1 MPSNRSTP
9 PSASD
14 DSLMAQLLDEFTDQ
28 LNAGQQPDVEALL
41 VKYPE
46 MSATLRP
53 VLEAL
58 QSVYEVSHSG
68 DSPLEPSSGGE
79 AHIKQRRLG
88 DFRVLREI
96 GRGGMGVVYEAEQI
110 SLGRT
115 IALKVLPFAA
125 VMDEK
130 AITRFKNEARAAGT
144 LHHPHIVPVHS
155 VGNERGVYYYAMAF
169 IKGLTLAE
177 VIRGLRAQVVSGGG
191 QDRGQLQLE
200 DFMAGA
206 TPSKPGSC
214 DEGTS
219 HDTGTFADRVEGK
232 ATEPTSPAVST
243 VRELRAAIS
252 TCRGSFDRGFFR
264 RVARIGIEAGEA
276 LHHAHEHGIVHR
288 DIKPGNLMLDTAG
301 KLWVT
306 DFGLARIAT
315 DPCMTMTGDIVG
327 TLRYMAPEQAQAHR
341 IVVDHRADVYSL
353 GVTLYEL
360 MTLQPAFDGVSREAL
375 LRQLAFDEPLPPR
388 QINPYIPA
396 DLATIVSK
404 AISKSPDER
413 YASAQEMVDDLR
425 AFLDERPIAAKP
437 PTLLQRAGKWSS
449 RNRPLVASAAVILV
463 LSTIGLSISNL
474 LVSRERNEKQ
484 AQAARAESEAANAR
498 AVNEFITD
506 LLAQADPSNEP
517 DRNIRLRDVLD
528 AAAITIDERFE
539 DQPLVE
545 AAIRYTLGST
555 YAGLGEN
562 TAAEQHLEQ
571 SRSLRERELGSE
583 HPDTLTSTLR
593 LAEVIIEL
601 GRYSDAERLAT
612 ESLEISR
619 QSLGADDITTL
630 RSLHTFASAAFH
642 QARYQEAQSLHQEV
656 LERRRR
662 VLGELHPET
671 LGSMHDLATV
681 VCKQGEYEEAAS
693 LHKEVLE
700 IKRSVLGNEHPAT
713 LTSMQGLANAV
724 YALQRYQEAASLHT
738 EVLGIKRRVLGDE
751 HPATLD
757 SINNLASVVS
767 GLGRNKEAE
776 SLFKEVLEIRRRVQG
791 DDHPDTLGCLN
802 NLANVVLGLG
812 RRLEAESL
820 FKEVLE
826 GKRRVLGDEH
836 PGTLSSINNLA
847 VVVYQLGKRL
857 EAESLFKE
865 VLESKR
871 RVLGVEHPE
880 TLTGMH
886 NLATLVYELGRY
898 EEAALQFKEVLEMR
912 RRVLGPE
919 HAETLAS
926 INDLASAFSG
936 LARYQEAESL
946 FQEVLGLQRR
956 VLGDEHPLT
965 RISVENLSFVY
976 GDWCWH
982 LATDA
987 QPEKRDPEKAIQL
1000 ARLAVELNP
1009 ESASNFNNL
1018 GVALYQAGQYQESAD
1033 ELEKADAMIDGGD
1046 RPHRMFLAMA
1056 YWQLGN
1062 KERARATFA
1071 EGAAWIEENPT
1082 EEGSRFRDEA
1092 EQLLGLTAEDRA
1104 ELIADYLRK

>member
-1 MPSNRSTP
+1 
-9 PSASD
+9 
-14 DSLMAQLLDEFTDQ
+14 MAELLDEFTDQ
-28 LNAGQQPDVEALL
+28 LNAGQHPDLEALL

-46 MSATLRP
+46 ISATLRP

-68 DSPLEPSSGGE
+68 DSPLEPSSVGE
-79 AHIKQRRLG
+79 AHIEQRRLG

-191 QDRGQLQLE
+191 QDRGQLQLK
-200 DFMAGA
+200 DFMAGV
-206 TPSKPGSC
+206 TPAMRGALDK
-214 DEGTS
+214 GTS
-219 HDTGTFADRVEGK
+219 ADAGMLARTVEDG
-232 ATEPTSPAVST
+232 ATEPTSVAVST
-243 VRELRAAIS
+243 ARELRAAIS
-252 TCRGSFDRGFFR
+252 TCRGAFDRGFFR
-264 RVARIGIEAGEA
+264 RVARLGIEAGEA

-288 DIKPGNLMLDTAG
+288 DIKPGNLMLDTSG

-327 TLRYMAPEQAQAHR
+327 TLRYMAPEQALAHR

-360 MTLQPAFDGVSREAL
+360 MTLQPAFDGVTGEAL

-388 QINPYIPA
+388 QMNPYIPK
-396 DLATIVSK
+396 DLATIVST

-413 YASAQEMVDDLR
+413 YSSAQEMVDDLR

-593 LAEVIIEL
+593 LAEVMIEL

-724 YALQRYQEAASLHT
+724 HALQRYQEAASLHT

-776 SLFKEVLEIRRRVQG
+776 SLFKEVLE
-791 DDHPDTLGCLN
+791 
-802 NLANVVLGLG
+802 
-812 RRLEAESL
+812 
-820 FKEVLE
+820 

-847 VVVYQLGKRL
+847 VVVYQLGKRY

-976 GDWCWH
+976 GDWCWR

-1009 ESASNFNNL
+1009 ASANNLNNL
-1018 GVALYQAGQYQESAD
+1018 GVALYRMGQYQESAD
-1033 ELEKADAMIDGGD
+1033 TLEKADAMIDGGD

-1104 ELIADYLRK
+1104 ELIANYLRK